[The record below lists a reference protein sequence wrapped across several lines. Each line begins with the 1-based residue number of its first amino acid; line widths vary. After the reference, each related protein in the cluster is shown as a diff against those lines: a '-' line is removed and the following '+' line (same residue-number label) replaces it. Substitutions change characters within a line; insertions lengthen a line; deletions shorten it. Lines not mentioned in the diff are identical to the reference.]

1 MSDLRTLRTWQQ
13 LPYWGQFVQRYPQY
27 PLFAQIGDWYY
38 LNWSDTLPFTMHQ
51 SWPTHAHTAGLLN
64 FSNLCSK
71 LLSRYA
77 AGPPYCQDFPRTI
90 QSASCVLLGFGS
102 ATVPVVVPAPRN
114 QTLLPNYDGNCQ
126 RYDELRAT
134 VREDAALLRLRRQVE
149 EMLSPF
155 MGQEP
160 MNLGRMEE
168 LRACVVSTI
177 WWNGYAVSIICISI
191 GCNFG
196 IERWSKI
203 DRFCLRSTGGPNN
216 LLCCRFQYWSTDMW
230 VCHLFVNLDG

>member
-1 MSDLRTLRTWQQ
+1 
-13 LPYWGQFVQRYPQY
+13 
-27 PLFAQIGDWYY
+27 
-38 LNWSDTLPFTMHQ
+38 MHQ
-51 SWPTHAHTAGLLN
+51 SWPKHAHTAGLVNL
-64 FSNLCSK
+64 SNLCSK
-71 LLSRYA
+71 LLSRS
-77 AGPPYCQDFPRTI
+77 AGLPYRQDFPRTI

-114 QTLLPNYDGNCQ
+114 QILLPNYDGTCQ
-126 RYDELRAT
+126 RYDELRAD

-177 WWNGYAVSIICISI
+177 W
-191 GCNFG
+191 
-196 IERWSKI
+196 
-203 DRFCLRSTGGPNN
+203 
-216 LLCCRFQYWSTDMW
+216 
-230 VCHLFVNLDG
+230 

>member
-1 MSDLRTLRTWQQ
+1 
-13 LPYWGQFVQRYPQY
+13 
-27 PLFAQIGDWYY
+27 
-38 LNWSDTLPFTMHQ
+38 
-51 SWPTHAHTAGLLN
+51 
-64 FSNLCSK
+64 
-71 LLSRYA
+71 
-77 AGPPYCQDFPRTI
+77 
-90 QSASCVLLGFGS
+90 LGFGS

-155 MGQEP
+155 MGQEA

-177 WWNGYAVSIICISI
+177 W
-191 GCNFG
+191 
-196 IERWSKI
+196 
-203 DRFCLRSTGGPNN
+203 
-216 LLCCRFQYWSTDMW
+216 
-230 VCHLFVNLDG
+230 